1 MAEQVK
7 VLPNCVYADN
17 PFHECSQAC
26 LKKIAEGQTRKEK
39 KKSNDGNGVIRTHP
53 ACPKASNPYHEC
65 GELCPKRVAGAEVR
79 RDKNE
84 SDSLILD
91 VSKSFGRKKKE
102 VSRPNSPQVPDNL
115 ILRNTV
121 DPYKYASKKKVEA
134 ENGKDVPHSQRHAK
148 ATHAQDPSFNKEQ
161 VQSIQS
167 VPASGFLSVPD
178 LFKLKDPPKE
188 NGTLISK
195 ETPNDEDDDEKLH
208 APPYSVP
215 NPIISNVGDEDDD
228 EKLHAPPY
236 SVPNPIISNVGD
248 EDDDEKLHAPPY
260 SVPNPIISNVGERG
274 AASTTGSAS
283 GSISFSFS
291 GIADALEGSDDEEA
305 HSVISD
311 SCVPVGKYHV
321 KESLASI
328 LQSIFDKYG
337 DIAASCHLESNA
349 IRSYYLE
356 CVCTVIKELQS
367 ISVMQLTKSKV
378 KELSAILKD
387 VETSQIDI
395 SWLQGIIN
403 DITVDVELINHQRS
417 IEVAKA
423 DCDHDIK
430 STREELESLL
440 EQVADTR
447 ARLSELE
454 LKSSQLDEIML
465 SIKSK
470 TENFQ
475 GRSLL
480 SEF

>member
-1 MAEQVK
+1 MGVQPELNKEMAEKVK
-7 VLPNCVYADN
+7 VLPNCVYVDN
-17 PFHECSQAC
+17 PFHECSQSC

-39 KKSNDGNGVIRTHP
+39 KKSN
-53 ACPKASNPYHEC
+53 
-65 GELCPKRVAGAEVR
+65 
-79 RDKNE
+79 
-84 SDSLILD
+84 SLILD

-102 VSRPNSPQVPDNL
+102 VSQPNSPQVPDNL

-134 ENGKDVPHSQRHAK
+134 ENGKDVPHSQRQVK

-195 ETPNDEDDDEKLH
+195 ETPKAEDDDEKIHALPYSVPNPIISNVGDEDEDEDDDEKLH

-215 NPIISNVGDEDDD
+215 NPIISNM
-228 EKLHAPPY
+228 
-236 SVPNPIISNVGD
+236 
-248 EDDDEKLHAPPY
+248 
-260 SVPNPIISNVGERG
+260 GERG
-274 AASTTGSAS
+274 AASATGSAS

-311 SCVPVGKYHV
+311 SCVSVGKYHV

-356 CVCTVIKELQS
+356 CVCTVVKELQS
-367 ISVMQLTKSKV
+367 ISAMQLTKSKV

-387 VETSQIDI
+387 VENSQIDI

-403 DITVDVELINHQRS
+403 DITVDVELINHHRS

-454 LKSSQLDEIML
+454 LKSSQLNETML

-470 TENFQ
+470 AENFR

>member
-1 MAEQVK
+1 MGVQPELNKEMAEKVK
-7 VLPNCVYADN
+7 VLPNCVYVDN
-17 PFHECSQAC
+17 PFHECSQSC

-39 KKSNDGNGVIRTHP
+39 KKSN
-53 ACPKASNPYHEC
+53 
-65 GELCPKRVAGAEVR
+65 
-79 RDKNE
+79 
-84 SDSLILD
+84 SLILD

-102 VSRPNSPQVPDNL
+102 VSQPNSPQVPDNL

-134 ENGKDVPHSQRHAK
+134 ENGKDVPHSQRQVK

-195 ETPNDEDDDEKLH
+195 ETPKAEEDDEKIHALPYSVPNPIISNVGDEDEDEDDDEKLH

-215 NPIISNVGDEDDD
+215 NPIISNM
-228 EKLHAPPY
+228 
-236 SVPNPIISNVGD
+236 
-248 EDDDEKLHAPPY
+248 
-260 SVPNPIISNVGERG
+260 GERG
-274 AASTTGSAS
+274 AASATGSAS

-311 SCVPVGKYHV
+311 SCVSVGKYHV

-356 CVCTVIKELQS
+356 CVCTVVKELQS
-367 ISVMQLTKSKV
+367 ISAMQLTKSKV

-387 VETSQIDI
+387 VENSQIDI

-403 DITVDVELINHQRS
+403 DITVDVELINHHRS

-454 LKSSQLDEIML
+454 LKSSQLNETML

-470 TENFQ
+470 AENFR

>member
-1 MAEQVK
+1 MAEKVK
-7 VLPNCVYADN
+7 VLPNCVYVDN
-17 PFHECSQAC
+17 PFHECSQSC

-39 KKSNDGNGVIRTHP
+39 KKSN
-53 ACPKASNPYHEC
+53 
-65 GELCPKRVAGAEVR
+65 
-79 RDKNE
+79 
-84 SDSLILD
+84 SLILD

-102 VSRPNSPQVPDNL
+102 VSQPNSPQVPDNL

-134 ENGKDVPHSQRHAK
+134 ENGKDVPHSQRQVK

-195 ETPNDEDDDEKLH
+195 ETPKAEEDDEKIHALPYSVPNPIISNVGDEDEDEDDDEKLH

-215 NPIISNVGDEDDD
+215 NPIISNM
-228 EKLHAPPY
+228 
-236 SVPNPIISNVGD
+236 
-248 EDDDEKLHAPPY
+248 
-260 SVPNPIISNVGERG
+260 GERG
-274 AASTTGSAS
+274 AASATGSAS

-311 SCVPVGKYHV
+311 SCVSVGKYHV

-356 CVCTVIKELQS
+356 CVCTVVKELQS
-367 ISVMQLTKSKV
+367 ISAMQLTKSKV

-387 VETSQIDI
+387 VENSQIDI

-403 DITVDVELINHQRS
+403 DITVDVELINHHRS

-454 LKSSQLDEIML
+454 LKSSQLNETML

-470 TENFQ
+470 AENFR

>member
-7 VLPNCVYADN
+7 VLPNCVHADN
-17 PFHECSQAC
+17 PFHECSQSC

-148 ATHAQDPSFNKEQ
+148 ATQAQDPSFNKEQ

-167 VPASGFLSVPD
+167 VPASGYLSVPD
-178 LFKLKDPPKE
+178 LFKFKDPSKE
-188 NGTLISK
+188 NGTRISK

-208 APPYSVP
+208 APPHSVP

-228 EKLHAPPY
+228 EKLHAP
-236 SVPNPIISNVGD
+236 S
-248 EDDDEKLHAPPY
+248 Y
-260 SVPNPIISNVGERG
+260 SVPNPIISNVGECG
-274 AASTTGSAS
+274 AASDTGPAS
-283 GSISFSFS
+283 LSVSFSFS

-311 SCVPVGKYHV
+311 SCVSVGKYHV

-356 CVCTVIKELQS
+356 CVCTVVKELQS

-403 DITVDVELINHQRS
+403 DITVDVELINHHRS

-454 LKSSQLDEIML
+454 LKSSQLNETML

-480 SEF
+480 SEL

>member
-1 MAEQVK
+1 MAEKVK
-7 VLPNCVYADN
+7 VLPNCIYVDN
-17 PFHECSQAC
+17 PFHECSQSC

-39 KKSNDGNGVIRTHP
+39 KKSN
-53 ACPKASNPYHEC
+53 
-65 GELCPKRVAGAEVR
+65 
-79 RDKNE
+79 
-84 SDSLILD
+84 SLILD

-102 VSRPNSPQVPDNL
+102 VSQPSSPQVPDNL

-134 ENGKDVPHSQRHAK
+134 ENGKDVPHSQRQVK

-195 ETPNDEDDDEKLH
+195 ETPKAEDDDEKIHALPYSVPNPIISNVGDEDEDDDEKLH

-215 NPIISNVGDEDDD
+215 NPIISNM
-228 EKLHAPPY
+228 
-236 SVPNPIISNVGD
+236 
-248 EDDDEKLHAPPY
+248 
-260 SVPNPIISNVGERG
+260 GERG
-274 AASTTGSAS
+274 AASATGSAS

-311 SCVPVGKYHV
+311 SCVSVGKYHV

-356 CVCTVIKELQS
+356 CVCTVVKELQS
-367 ISVMQLTKSKV
+367 ISAMQLTKSKV

-387 VETSQIDI
+387 VENSQIDI

-403 DITVDVELINHQRS
+403 DITVDVELINHHRS

-423 DCDHDIK
+423 DCDQDIK

-454 LKSSQLDEIML
+454 LKSSQLNETML

-470 TENFQ
+470 AENFR

>member
-1 MAEQVK
+1 MGVQPELNKEMAEQVK
-7 VLPNCVYADN
+7 VLPNCVYAEN
-17 PFHECSQAC
+17 PFHECSQSC

-39 KKSNDGNGVIRTHP
+39 KKSN
-53 ACPKASNPYHEC
+53 
-65 GELCPKRVAGAEVR
+65 
-79 RDKNE
+79 
-84 SDSLILD
+84 SLILD

-148 ATHAQDPSFNKEQ
+148 ATHSQDPSFNKEQ

-167 VPASGFLSVPD
+167 VPASGYLSVPD

-188 NGTLISK
+188 NGIHISK

-208 APPYSVP
+208 AAPYSVP

-228 EKLHAPPY
+228 EKRHAP
-236 SVPNPIISNVGD
+236 S
-248 EDDDEKLHAPPY
+248 Y
-260 SVPNPIISNVGERG
+260 SVPNPIISNVGERDAG
-274 AASTTGSAS
+274 SATGSAS
-283 GSISFSFS
+283 LSVSFSFS
-291 GIADALEGSDDEEA
+291 GIADALEGSDNEEA
-305 HSVISD
+305 DSVISD
-311 SCVPVGKYHV
+311 SCVSVGKYHV

-328 LQSIFDKYG
+328 LQSIFNKYG

-356 CVCTVIKELQS
+356 CVCTVVKELQS
-367 ISVMQLTKSKV
+367 ISVLQLTKSKV

-395 SWLQGIIN
+395 SWLHGIIN
-403 DITVDVELINHQRS
+403 DITVDVELINHHRS

-423 DCDHDIK
+423 DCDRDIK

-454 LKSSQLDEIML
+454 IKSSQLNETML

>member
-1 MAEQVK
+1 MAEKVK
-7 VLPNCVYADN
+7 VLPNCVYVDN
-17 PFHECSQAC
+17 PFHECSQSC

-39 KKSNDGNGVIRTHP
+39 KKSN
-53 ACPKASNPYHEC
+53 
-65 GELCPKRVAGAEVR
+65 
-79 RDKNE
+79 
-84 SDSLILD
+84 SLILD

-102 VSRPNSPQVPDNL
+102 VSQPNSPQVPDNL

-134 ENGKDVPHSQRHAK
+134 ENGKDVPHSQRQVK

-195 ETPNDEDDDEKLH
+195 ETPKAEDDDEKIHALPYSVPNPIISNVGDEDEDEDDDEKLH

-215 NPIISNVGDEDDD
+215 NPIISNM
-228 EKLHAPPY
+228 
-236 SVPNPIISNVGD
+236 
-248 EDDDEKLHAPPY
+248 
-260 SVPNPIISNVGERG
+260 GERG
-274 AASTTGSAS
+274 AASATGSAS

-311 SCVPVGKYHV
+311 SCVSVGKYHV

-356 CVCTVIKELQS
+356 CVCTVVKELQS
-367 ISVMQLTKSKV
+367 ISAMQLTKSKV

-387 VETSQIDI
+387 VENSQIDI

-403 DITVDVELINHQRS
+403 DITVDVELINHHRS

-454 LKSSQLDEIML
+454 LKSSQLNETML

-470 TENFQ
+470 AENFR

>member
-1 MAEQVK
+1 MGVQPELNKEMAEKVK
-7 VLPNCVYADN
+7 VLPNCVYVDN
-17 PFHECSQAC
+17 PFHECSQSC

-65 GELCPKRVAGAEVR
+65 GELCSKRVAGAEVR

-102 VSRPNSPQVPDNL
+102 VSQPSSPQVPDNI

-134 ENGKDVPHSQRHAK
+134 ENGKDVPHSQRQVK
-148 ATHAQDPSFNKEQ
+148 ATHAHDPSFNKEQ

-195 ETPNDEDDDEKLH
+195 ETPKAEDDDENIHALPYSVPNPIISNVGDEDEDEDEDDDEKLH

-215 NPIISNVGDEDDD
+215 NPIISNM
-228 EKLHAPPY
+228 
-236 SVPNPIISNVGD
+236 
-248 EDDDEKLHAPPY
+248 
-260 SVPNPIISNVGERG
+260 GERG
-274 AASTTGSAS
+274 AASATGSAS

-311 SCVPVGKYHV
+311 SCVSVGKYHV

-356 CVCTVIKELQS
+356 CVCTVVKELQS
-367 ISVMQLTKSKV
+367 ISAMQLTKSKV

-387 VETSQIDI
+387 VENSQIDI

-403 DITVDVELINHQRS
+403 DITVDVELINHHRS

-454 LKSSQLDEIML
+454 LKSSQLNETML

-470 TENFQ
+470 AENFR